1 MPPGCPPEE
10 LTSVMWRNIP
20 NRYTYEMLVQVMNEH
35 GFEYGNNR
43 EYHSVYL
50 PWDDYNKCNRG
61 YAFINL
67 TSRPVADRFM
77 TIFNGYQWPRNT
89 TRSSKTSCV
98 TWATTQVKHF
108 SFDDSPGHD
117 GQPDGYI
124 TDGRFRASSHCS
136 TVVTDGTDTGR
147 KADVPQDSPIHM
159 VTNMTNYVDPPPEN
173 TVFVG
178 GLSPAINTADLK
190 ALMSRQF
197 GPVID
202 CEVKR
207 CRSTGKSRCF
217 GFCSFESSSSAV
229 AAVDASNSALQGNL
243 SAGGLLRHLG
253 SSARVKHYEQVP
265 RRSYLSMIDASNN
278 NGILNNGNT
287 DVHECYTRRVAVDC
301 STTGNVRTASPTTI
315 TSVPTSIGSSPTL
328 FSSAPGGAI
337 EEVNGGFES
346 LLGDNSR
353 YTDELNL
360 DCLRNVGEEEQK
372 RYGLPRAS
380 AYTSGGCYYLY
391 AKDMV
396 DDDNSNAS
404 EDLYQPW
411 VPDDTY
417 TTSEQ
422 RITTDPGCAQQ

>member
-1 MPPGCPPEE
+1 MSSDGLLELPSSPPPPPHHVKEEASLLRKQIETSMPPGCPPDE

-35 GFEYGNNR
+35 GFEYGNDR

-108 SFDDSPGHD
+108 SFDDSPGE
-117 GQPDGYI
+117 GQPDGHI

-136 TVVTDGTDTGR
+136 TVVTDGSADGGGGR
-147 KADVPQDSPIHM
+147 VEVPSDSPIHM
-159 VTNMTNYVDPPPEN
+159 VNNINNYVNPPPEN

-197 GPVID
+197 GAVID
-202 CEVKR
+202 CEVK
-207 CRSTGKSRCF
+207 
-217 GFCSFESSSSAV
+217 SFEHSSSAV
-229 AAVDASNSALQGNL
+229 AAVNASNSALQGNPA
-243 SAGGLLRHLG
+243 AGGLLRHLG
-253 SSARVKHYEQVP
+253 SSARVKHYEQ
-265 RRSYLSMIDASNN
+265 
-278 NGILNNGNT
+278 GITSTHNNNGNT
-287 DVHECYTRRVAVDC
+287 DDTYPYYAAPRRLNGGRPDGGSSDIIRSGSS
-301 STTGNVRTASPTTI
+301 STSI
-315 TSVPTSIGSSPTL
+315 PTSAGSSPTI
-328 FSSAPGGAI
+328 FPSPVVDKS
-337 EEVNGGFES
+337 NGFES
-346 LLGDNSR
+346 LLG
-353 YTDELNL
+353 
-360 DCLRNVGEEEQK
+360 G
-372 RYGLPRAS
+372 RA

-391 AKDMV
+391 AKDIV
-396 DDDNSNAS
+396 DNDVVDK
-404 EDLYQPW
+404 EDTYQPW
-411 VPDDTY
+411 DGGDATFTEEPRV
-417 TTSEQ
+417 
-422 RITTDPGCAQQ
+422 TTDPDCAQQ